1 MDKNQKLLLLVA
13 IIFVAG
19 LVLRIV
25 FYNSGFFFEP
35 DVYYHYEVVR
45 TAIALGHVPQYLSTS
60 GYPAT
65 IIPEPVGLYLTP
77 LFLTA
82 IGFSA
87 MVSILIT
94 PFIFYALEFIF
105 AIIFIR
111 LIWNDRQFLLLG
123 LFFVFIAVASIART
137 ALGTYRGDGFVSLW
151 ILIAFIALY
160 YSLNSERWYLFACAA
175 GVSFALAELF
185 WGGGQFGIFAF
196 FVAFALFL
204 LFYKGKKV
212 RM

>member
-1 MDKNQKLLLLVA
+1 MA
-13 IIFVAG
+13 F
-19 LVLRIV
+19 
-25 FYNSGFFFEP
+25 
-35 DVYYHYEVVR
+35 
-45 TAIALGHVPQYLSTS
+45 
-60 GYPAT
+60 
-65 IIPEPVGLYLTP
+65 
-77 LFLTA
+77 
-82 IGFSA
+82 GFSA

-212 RM
+212 RMWSFPIAYLPFAILSIVLAAAGWIVPMPSTGQSCRS